1 METVIRHG
9 IATTAIG
16 DLTLVAAGEALTGVY
31 FPHHWTRPSRNAF
44 GSLVKIGDDALL
56 ASAARQIDEYLRG
69 ERTAFDIPTATRG
82 DAFQERI
89 WSLIRKIPY
98 GTTRTYGALAADYGD
113 KSLARE
119 VGQAV
124 GSNPLSL
131 VVPCHRV
138 VGSNGKL
145 GGYAGGFERKR
156 QLLDLEGPRERVRAL
171 TLDGFAVTSGA

>member
-1 METVIRHG
+1 MNTAIRHG
-9 IATTAIG
+9 IAKTTIG
-16 DLTLVAAGEALTGVY
+16 DLTLVAAGEALVGVY
-31 FPHHWTRPSRNAF
+31 FPHHWTRPNRSAF
-44 GSLVKIGDDALL
+44 GAPVKIEDDALL

-69 ERTAFDIPTATRG
+69 ERTAFELPTATHG

-89 WSLIRKIPY
+89 WSLIREIPY
-98 GTTRTYGALAADYGD
+98 GMTRTYGELAADSGD
-113 KSLARE
+113 TSLARE

-156 QLLDLEGPRERVRAL
+156 QLLDLEGPREQVRAL
-171 TLDGFAVTSGA
+171 TLDGFTVASRA